1 MKITREADYAIRI
14 LYIIKN
20 ESGVVSAREISEKT
34 GVSLRFSLKILAKLS
49 EAGFVD
55 SKKGAQGGYFLKKNA
70 DEISLRDIIENI
82 DGPIAISHC
91 MTEDFCCTRVDDKS
105 TCSFRKVF
113 CTVSSKIREELGG
126 LKLSQ
131 F

>member
-20 ESGVVSAREISEKT
+20 ETGVISAREISEKT
-34 GVSLRFSLKILAKLS
+34 GVSLRFSLKILSKLS
-49 EAGFVD
+49 ESGFVD
-55 SKKGAQGGYFLKKNA
+55 SKKGAQGGYFLKKPA
-70 DEISLRDIIENI
+70 EEITLSDIVESI

-91 MTEDFCCTRVDDKS
+91 MEDDFCCTRVADKE

-113 CTVSSKIREELGG
+113 CTVSRKIKNEIDALR
-126 LKLSQ
+126 LSD

>member
-34 GVSLRFSLKILAKLS
+34 GVSLRFSLKFLAKLS

-55 SKKGAQGGYFLKKNA
+55 SKKGAQGGHFLKKPA
-70 DEISLRDIIENI
+70 EDISLANIIENI

-91 MTEDFCCTRVDDKS
+91 MEDDFCCTRVSDKS
-105 TCSFRKVF
+105 ECSFRKVF
-113 CTVSSKIREELGG
+113 CAVSGKIRNELSSM
-126 LKLSQ
+126 KLSQ

>member
-20 ESGVVSAREISEKT
+20 ETGVISAREISEKT
-34 GVSLRFSLKILAKLS
+34 GVSLRFSLKILSKLS

-55 SKKGAQGGYFLKKNA
+55 SKKGAQGGYFLKKSA
-70 DEISLRDIIENI
+70 DEISLADIIQNI

-91 MTEDFCCTRVDDKS
+91 MEEDFCCTRVSDKS
-105 TCSFRKVF
+105 ECSFRKVF
-113 CTVSSKIREELGG
+113 CTVSSKIKNELST

>member
-14 LYIIKN
+14 LYIIKS
-20 ESGVVSAREISEKT
+20 ETGVVSAREISEKA

-55 SKKGAQGGYFLKKNA
+55 SKKGAQGGYFLNKA
-70 DEISLRDIIENI
+70 PEEISLANIVESI
-82 DGPIAISHC
+82 DGRIAVSHC
-91 MTEDFCCTRVDDKS
+91 MEDDFCCTRVADKE

-113 CTVSSKIREELGG
+113 CTVSSKIRNELDA
-126 LKLSQ
+126 LKLSD